1 MDKNENVTEVEVY
14 ALKTWFYMMKPD
26 HATKYLEKII
36 SQDEH
41 LSIYTNRNL
50 SIYINDL
57 YMLGFDGLI
66 GIMKNM
72 FSSITS
78 KILLRYKF
86 EDESLKNA
94 KSTNINILL
103 NRVKLDQ
110 KKESRKKLLFMAA
123 TSLGAVLF
131 GVLVF

>member
-1 MDKNENVTEVEVY
+1 M
-14 ALKTWFYMMKPD
+14 
-26 HATKYLEKII
+26 
-36 SQDEH
+36 
-41 LSIYTNRNL
+41 LS
-50 SIYINDL
+50 
-57 YMLGFDGLI
+57 FDGLI
-66 GIMKNM
+66 EDMKNV

-86 EDESLKNA
+86 EDENLKNT

-110 KKESRKKLLFMAA
+110 KKESRKKVLFMAA

>member
-1 MDKNENVTEVEVY
+1 
-14 ALKTWFYMMKPD
+14 
-26 HATKYLEKII
+26 
-36 SQDEH
+36 
-41 LSIYTNRNL
+41 
-50 SIYINDL
+50 
-57 YMLGFDGLI
+57 MLGFDGLI
-66 GIMKNM
+66 EIMKNM